1 MCPYDTSNDGEKPS
15 VVMDLEN
22 IPMSIVNERRMFP
35 CPVCTSP
42 RHVKMTKK
50 DKPYIVCDPCGVQ
63 LFVRG
68 PSGITAFETLV
79 GRGNQGDV
87 WTRIKEMERR
97 YRLKC
102 PECRHQFWIEAP
114 FIETSTWDG
123 SLKGFRCPGKNCDAI
138 VPWEKTT

>member
-1 MCPYDTSNDGEKPS
+1 MIGKALFVEQFGDIKMPILNVTQ
-15 VVMDLEN
+15 
-22 IPMSIVNERRMFP
+22 MFP
-35 CPVCTSP
+35 CPICTSP
-42 RHVKMTKK
+42 RQVKITKK

-68 PSGITAFETLV
+68 PSGITAFERLI

-102 PECRHQFWIEAP
+102 SECGHQFWIESQ
-114 FIETSTWDG
+114 FIETSGWDG
-123 SLKGFRCPGKNCDAI
+123 SLKGFRCPGKDCDAI
-138 VPWEKTT
+138 VPWEKTE

>member
-1 MCPYDTSNDGEKPS
+1 MPISN
-15 VVMDLEN
+15 VTQ
-22 IPMSIVNERRMFP
+22 MFP

-42 RHVKMTKK
+42 RLVKITKK

-68 PSGITAFETLV
+68 PSGITAFEKLT

-102 PECRHQFWIEAP
+102 PECGYQFWIESQ
-114 FIETSTWDG
+114 FIETSAWDG
-123 SLKGFRCPGKNCDAI
+123 SLKGFRCQGKNCDAI
-138 VPWEKTT
+138 VKWEKTT